1 MSIFIWKYIWNVGYG
16 FVVQPAIRKTP
27 NIGPNLGLTIP
38 NVEIQIRRKYADP
51 QLKKKENLLLL
62 DHALVHVGDLLL
74 H

>member
-1 MSIFIWKYIWNVGYG
+1 MLDTDLLFSLQLEKPRILARN
-16 FVVQPAIRKTP
+16 
-27 NIGPNLGLTIP
+27 GPLEKLNSGLTIP